1 MCEKNVYLHSK
12 INTMKTLKK
21 LFTENPGYTKWGN
34 ARIAKVT
41 GLKETTV
48 SSYKRTMEFKA
59 IKSEYITKCKNK
71 SL

>member
-1 MCEKNVYLHSK
+1 MCENYVYLHSK
-12 INTMKTLKK
+12 INTMKTLKRFFIK
-21 LFTENPGYTKWGN
+21 NPGYTKWGN